1 VLDIRHVSK
10 TFGRGQTEPRVTALD
25 RVDFHVE
32 PGEFVTV
39 LGRSGCGKSTLLRL
53 IAGLEVPD
61 EGTIHVAGRQVAGPG
76 ARFVGTHERGISLVP
91 QDGALVPHLS
101 VAQNVGFGLRSVGA
115 HARRKRVAEVLEL
128 VELGALA
135 RRRPHEL
142 SGGEQQRVAL
152 ARAIAP
158 RPRIILLDEPFSA
171 LDAYLRDSL
180 RREVRRLLAQIDAT
194 VVLVTHDQEEALSL
208 GDRVAIM
215 RDGRVIQVADPRDAY
230 YRPHDLE
237 LARFLGDAVVV
248 AGEVDG
254 TVERQADG
262 AGTTP
267 CWVSCAFG
275 MLPVSDWHGDCGSCQ
290 VMIRPENI
298 RVTPAGSERTTGGQR
313 PGLAGSV
320 VDLTFYGHDGILRV
334 RVPGLADDVLV
345 RVVGDQQ
352 FRRGDQ
358 VDLVVER
365 GVSTYAA
372 STG

>member
-1 VLDIRHVSK
+1 MLDIRHVSK
-10 TFGRGQTEPRVTALD
+10 TFGRGQAEQTVTALD

-39 LGRSGCGKSTLLRL
+39 LGPSGCGKTTLLRL

-61 EGTIHVAGRQVAGPG
+61 EGTIRVAGRQVSGDG
-76 ARFVGTHERGISLVP
+76 ARFVGAHERGISVVP
-91 QDGALVPHLS
+91 QGGALFPHLS
-101 VAQNVGFGLRSVGA
+101 VAQNVGFGLRAAGA
-115 HARRKRVAEVLEL
+115 RERRTRVAEVLEL
-128 VELGALA
+128 VELGRLA

-158 RPRIILLDEPFSA
+158 GPRIILLDEPFSA

-180 RREVRRLLAQIDAT
+180 RREVRRLLEQIGTTA
-194 VVLVTHDQEEALSL
+194 VLVTHDQEEALSL

-215 RDGRVIQVADPRDAY
+215 REGRVIQMADPRDAY

-237 LARFLGDAVVV
+237 LARFLGDAVVLE
-248 AGEVDG
+248 GEVEGGD
-254 TVERQADG
+254 A
-262 AGTTP
+262 TP

-275 MLPVSDWHGDCGSCQ
+275 RLPVADWHGDCGSCH

-298 RVTPAGSERTTGGQR
+298 RVTPAGAESATGRAR
-313 PGLAGSV
+313 PGLVGSV
-320 VDLTFYGHDGILRV
+320 VEQTFYGHDGVLRV

-345 RVVGDQQ
+345 RVFGDQR
-352 FRRGDQ
+352 FRPGDH
-358 VDLVVER
+358 VDLVVES